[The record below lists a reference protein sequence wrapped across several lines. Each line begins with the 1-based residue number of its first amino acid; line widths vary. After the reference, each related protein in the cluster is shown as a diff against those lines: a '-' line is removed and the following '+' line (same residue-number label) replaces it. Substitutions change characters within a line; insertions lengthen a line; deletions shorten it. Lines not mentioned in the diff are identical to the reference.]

1 MKSYK
6 EQLEEIQKAISDILS
21 GAQEASYNGQKVKK
35 ADLNVLFTQEKYLR
49 GKVSRD
55 PSGGGGGGGGGVTS
69 SGRSG
74 IRVRGITPV

>member
-35 ADLNVLFTQEKYLR
+35 AD
-49 GKVSRD
+49 
-55 PSGGGGGGGGGVTS
+55 
-69 SGRSG
+69 SG